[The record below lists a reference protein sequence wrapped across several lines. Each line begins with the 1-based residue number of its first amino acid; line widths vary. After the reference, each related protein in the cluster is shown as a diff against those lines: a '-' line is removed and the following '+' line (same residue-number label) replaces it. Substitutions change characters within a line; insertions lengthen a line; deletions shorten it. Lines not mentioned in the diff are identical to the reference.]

1 VELHPDVVVVG
12 SGHDDGAAEPRIT
25 VAVRRQP
32 STYVKHPPSY
42 VTWRAAC
49 PAALVQ

>member
-12 SGHDDGAAEPRIT
+12 SGHVDGAAEPRIT

-32 STYVKHPPSY
+32 STYVRKAPP
-42 VTWRAAC
+42 
-49 PAALVQ
+49 